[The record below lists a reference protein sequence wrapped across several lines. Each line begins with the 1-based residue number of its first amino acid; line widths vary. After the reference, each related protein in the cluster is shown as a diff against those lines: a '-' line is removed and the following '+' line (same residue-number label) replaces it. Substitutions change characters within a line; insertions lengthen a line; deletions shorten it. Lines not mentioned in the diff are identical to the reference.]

1 MDRPSEHSQLTFT
14 LVYHN
19 KCHTQI
25 YPVLWD
31 HRVGYDWF
39 CLKQV
44 GSGNKEK
51 YIHLSEWW
59 GPHSLSPETAPR
71 VPFLSPTH
79 NPAVQCKPGYNLHP
93 NQNYFSG
100 RTQILACFD
109 LYSYEVLLLGPTSAS
124 ITDKYL
130 HRRVAKYP
138 GFSKGLKHDLPMF
151 HLDGGCDPL
160 LLHDPPE
167 SWLLSLCLIPASP
180 VAGILAHPC
189 LTFPCRPPDPQITLL
204 TCNPY

>member
-1 MDRPSEHSQLTFT
+1 M
-14 LVYHN
+14 
-19 KCHTQI
+19 
-25 YPVLWD
+25 
-31 HRVGYDWF
+31 
-39 CLKQV
+39 
-44 GSGNKEK
+44 
-51 YIHLSEWW
+51 
-59 GPHSLSPETAPR
+59 SPETAPR
-71 VPFLSPTH
+71 VPFFSPTH

-189 LTFPCRPPDPQITLL
+189 LTFPCRPPDP
-204 TCNPY
+204 